1 MCEGF
6 LMSLLETTCTRLID
20 KASRQCRTRAV
31 HVQTYIII
39 TVYMN
44 TNLHI
49 V

>member
-1 MCEGF
+1 MCEDS
-6 LMSLLETTCTRLID
+6 LMSLLETTCTHLID
-20 KASRQCRTRAV
+20 KASRQCRTCAV

-39 TVYMN
+39 TVYMY